1 MVFSIDIPM
10 FGAPWG
16 GLRIEGGYLVGPGGA
31 EPLQSLPREIHRI

>member
-16 GLRIEGGYLVGPGGA
+16 GLRIEGGFLVGPEEA